1 VSAAPR
7 IATSRIAAARIAPS
21 GARLATARAA
31 AGGDAVGK
39 LVLAALLSAATD
51 LSGLG
56 LLATATWLISRAAQ
70 RPPIVALTV
79 AIVAVRGLAIAK
91 GTLRYLERLAG
102 HDAALRVL
110 ARLRTRIYARLSR
123 DTGRLPRGDLLAR
136 LVSDVDSVQDL
147 LLRCAI
153 PAAVA
158 AVVTLVTVGFVA
170 AFSGPAALLV
180 AAGLVLAGLAL
191 PAVAFAA
198 AARASARI
206 AQARGRYLAAS
217 VDVLA
222 GAADLA
228 VFGATG
234 AALSG
239 AARHAGALARLE
251 RRAGAVGA
259 VTGAV
264 GALVPGATAIG
275 VFAVTVRGG
284 PSVMVAVLSL
294 VALASVEA
302 VLPLIGS
309 AVRYAELRGAW
320 QRIRP
325 LLAEDSPGTSGD
337 VAGAPGVPD
346 ASPGTERASGAPD
359 VVGRSARAADTPD
372 AVERSARAA
381 GAVGRSAGAAGA
393 ADAVER
399 SARAADAPVPAI
411 AARRVSV
418 RYPGAAVPAL
428 DGVDLDLSP
437 GRRVAVVGPSGAG
450 KSTLL
455 GLLVGQLRPAGGA
468 LLVDGVP
475 AHRTDRPLGW
485 PCSGGVLADG
495 YVFHASVRE
504 NLTLGRTGFD
514 DAALSGA
521 LAGAGLGDWAERLDE
536 PIGEDGATLSGG
548 QRQRLLLA
556 RALVDPPPVLVLDE
570 PTEGLD
576 PAAADEVLAGVLRGT
591 AGHTVVLVT
600 HRLVDLRAFDEI
612 VVLVDG
618 RVAARGTHDALLARP
633 GWYSTWAAIR
643 EVPESTIGA
652 GVGR

>member
-1 VSAAPR
+1 MSASSG
-7 IATSRIAAARIAPS
+7 TAPS
-21 GARLATARAA
+21 GTRAA
-31 AGGDAVGK
+31 GLRIVGGSAVRT

-79 AIVAVRGLAIAK
+79 AIVAVRALAIGK

-110 ARLRTRIYARLSR
+110 ARLRTRVYAKLSR
-123 DTGRLPRGDLLAR
+123 DAGRLPRGDLLAR

-158 AVVTLVTVGFVA
+158 GVVTVVTVGFTA
-170 AFSGPAALLV
+170 AFSGPAALLL
-180 AAGLVLAGLAL
+180 AAGLLTAGLAL
-191 PAVAFAA
+191 PALAFRLADRA
-198 AARASARI
+198 AARI
-206 AQARGRYLAAS
+206 AEVRGRYLAAS

-234 AALSG
+234 SALAG
-239 AARHAGALARLE
+239 AAGQATALARLE

-259 VTGAV
+259 ATGAV
-264 GALVPGATAIG
+264 GALIPGATAIG

-294 VALASVEA
+294 LALAAVEA
-302 VLPLIGS
+302 VLPLTGA

-320 QRIRP
+320 RRIRP
-325 LLAEDSPGTSGD
+325 LLAADSPAPPDPAPAPLPAPLAGD
-337 VAGAPGVPD
+337 GAD
-346 ASPGTERASGAPD
+346 RD
-359 VVGRSARAADTPD
+359 
-372 AVERSARAA
+372 
-381 GAVGRSAGAAGA
+381 GAARDGA
-393 ADAVER
+393 ARGGADRGGADEGGADRGGADRDGADVGSR
-399 SARAADAPVPAI
+399 RVADAPVPAI
-411 AARRVSV
+411 AARRIEV
-418 RYPGAAVPAL
+418 RYPGVAVPAL
-428 DGVDLDLSP
+428 SGIDLDLSP

-455 GLLVGQLRPAGGA
+455 GVLVGQLRPTAGR
-468 LLVDGVP
+468 LLVDGVTLTSP
-475 AHRTDRPLGW
+475 RSGVADSPTEPDGLGW
-485 PCSGGVLADG
+485 PRSGGVLADG

-514 DAALSGA
+514 DPALGRA
-521 LAGAGLGDWAERLDE
+521 LTDAGLPDWAGRLDDL
-536 PIGEDGATLSGG
+536 IGEDGATLSGG

-556 RALVDPPPVLVLDE
+556 RALLDPPPVLVLDE

-576 PAAADEVLAGVLRGT
+576 PAAADAVLADVLRVT
-591 AGHTVVLVT
+591 AGHTVVMVT

-618 RVAARGTHDALLARP
+618 RIAQRGGHDALLARP
-633 GWYSTWAAIR
+633 GWYSTWTGIR
-643 EVPESTIGA
+643 EVPDSAIGS